1 MYFNTK
7 SVAYTLIVLLSLPF
21 SAAGA
26 MWLLYL
32 LGYNLSIPV
41 WVGLIAFLGVD
52 AETSVFMLLY
62 LDMAYNKMKG
72 RGRMSTMAHLR
83 EAIREDRFSGCAR
96 SS

>member
-1 MYFNTK
+1 LFAAVLPGRVASAARRGHLIDEREYRVRMFQYPLKLMIVLALFIIFLLMYFNTK

-41 WVGLIAFLGVD
+41 W
-52 AETSVFMLLY
+52 E
-62 LDMAYNKMKG
+62 
-72 RGRMSTMAHLR
+72 
-83 EAIREDRFSGCAR
+83 
-96 SS
+96 